1 MHASI
6 IDLRYRMRDILRA
19 LRRNEEIVIL
29 YRGKE
34 TALMTPLHKKKTGSV
49 KQHPFFGMLKDDIR
63 SVEEM
68 MKELRGDRYRDL

>member
-6 IDLRYRMRDILRA
+6 VDLRYRMRDILRA

-34 TALMTPLHKKKTGSV
+34 TAVMTPLHRKKTGSV
-49 KQHPFFGMLKDDIR
+49 KQHPFFGMSKDETR
-63 SVEEM
+63 SVENM
-68 MKELRGDRYRDL
+68 MNELRGNRYDDI